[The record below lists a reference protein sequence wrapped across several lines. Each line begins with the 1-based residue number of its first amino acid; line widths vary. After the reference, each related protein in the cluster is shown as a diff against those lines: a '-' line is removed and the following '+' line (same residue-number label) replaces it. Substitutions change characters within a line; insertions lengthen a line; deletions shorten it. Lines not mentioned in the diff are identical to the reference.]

1 MPTESF
7 EIAEALHFDEPA
19 PGITRAVI
27 STPLAEAEVYL
38 QGAHVARWQ
47 PRGQDP
53 VLFMSSKSLFA
64 PGKAI
69 RGGVPVIFPWFGARS
84 DGKPGP
90 AHGFA
95 RTMPWKVESTRL
107 TSSGEVELTLVLA
120 PDACQ
125 ARFQVVVGA
134 SLTMSLEVRNL
145 SPDPFTYEEALHSY
159 FIVSD
164 VHQTSVTGLTG
175 TTLIDKTDGLQRK
188 LQSTE
193 PIRFTKE
200 TDQVHLNTA
209 ATCVIHDPV
218 TGRSIHVGK
227 TGSLSTIVWNPWSE
241 KAASMADM
249 GTGEWEHFVCVE
261 SGNAADNAV
270 TLAPGGSHTLTTS
283 ISLQR

>member
-7 EIAEALHFDEPA
+7 EIAGALHFDEPA

-95 RTMPWKVESTRL
+95 RTMPWAVESTSL
-107 TSSGEVELTLVLA
+107 TSSGEVELTLVLT
-120 PDACQ
+120 PDDCE
-125 ARFQVVVGA
+125 ARFQVVIGA
-134 SLTMSLEVRNL
+134 SLRMSLEVRNL
-145 SPDPFTYEEALHSY
+145 SSAPFTYEEALHSY

-164 VHQTSVTGLTG
+164 VHQTSVTGLAG

-188 LQSTE
+188 LQSAE
-193 PIRFTKE
+193 PVTFTKE
-200 TDQVHLNTA
+200 TDQVHVNTP

-218 TGRSIHVGK
+218 TGRSINVGK
-227 TGSLSTIVWNPWSE
+227 TGSLSTIVWNPWSA

-270 TLAPGGSHTLTTS
+270 TLAPGGSHTLTTF